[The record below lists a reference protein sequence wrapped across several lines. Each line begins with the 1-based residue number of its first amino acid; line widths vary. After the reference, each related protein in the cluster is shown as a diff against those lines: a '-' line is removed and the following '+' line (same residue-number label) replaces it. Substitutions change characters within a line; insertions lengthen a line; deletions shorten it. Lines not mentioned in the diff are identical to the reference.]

1 MKPDSSIP
9 DFTEIKRSYVKS
21 EPVLRQAQRLV
32 ENEMCTMVSES
43 NDKFN
48 FVVEDRFD
56 DFNVTVTVTGKRL
69 SSHCSCGSR
78 LDCCPHSAA
87 ALILLRL
94 KYDEEKNRVSPQSSR
109 YTRKEMIKRVLKERE
124 EKAAKEKFKIELAEN
139 IHGFHKITTAGGK
152 TYEVTIRDFATGDGY
167 CSCPDFRTNKLGTCK
182 HLIFGVNHLKKKY
195 RNSKTLM
202 KQEYPV
208 IEIYCDPHYDY
219 NITYYYE
226 RKLPPEIDALLHKHF
241 NGSQYIMPEKYSGF
255 LKFLDE
261 ASAFKSVLI
270 RPEVNEKIDRYFESQ
285 SLRQLSRKV
294 TPDFSK
300 IKTSLFDYQKEGITF
315 SLFKKGNIIADEMG
329 LGKTLQA
336 IAVAVLKKEIY
347 GLTKTLVVCP
357 ASLKYQWKKEIE
369 RFTGEKAIIIEGL
382 RSDRHAI
389 YRDATEFFLIANYEA
404 VMRDITIIHQN
415 PPDMIIL
422 DEAQKIKNYDTKT
435 SHAVKSIPKKHSLV
449 ITGTP
454 LENNLLDLYSI
465 MNFVDPEVL
474 APQWEFSMNH
484 CYFDKEKKNQITGYF
499 NLQELKSKLGDHVIR
514 REKADVLRQLPA
526 VQEVTV
532 PVELHTA
539 QAEIHAGLA
548 RSLAPILHKKY
559 KTVYDMQ
566 RIQQILLNMRM
577 VCDSTFLVDKETNHS
592 PKLEELKTILLE
604 KLNIKNRKRKVIIFS
619 EWKTMLHLIGKMLK
633 ANGIQFVT
641 LSGDVQVKKRD
652 LLIDEFANNP
662 DVLVFLSTEA
672 GGSGLNLQF
681 ADTVINVDLP
691 WNPAKKNQRIGR
703 INRIGQTAHK
713 LTAINMVAVNSIEQ
727 NIANG
732 IVVKEALFDAVL
744 KEASLTEEVDF
755 ASKGRSTF
763 IDQVEKMIR
772 PAEAALD
779 SHEAIVVETNDEAP
793 EEVDETGE
801 LVYETVAREEKSV
814 KDSDAARRPI
824 TESPAKVETSSDL
837 VEISTEVRTKSREVG
852 QEIEATLNQG
862 MQFLNG
868 IFKMATGKELIS
880 NGGGITVNRETGEV
894 TMKFRLPGI

>member
-1 MKPDSSIP
+1 MNLDFFIP
-9 DFTEIKRSYVKS
+9 DFITIKESYVKS
-21 EPVLRQAQRLV
+21 ESVLRQAQRLV
-32 ENEMCTMVSES
+32 ENEMCTMVGES
-43 NDKFN
+43 DDKFN

-56 DFNVTVTVTGKRL
+56 DFNVTVTMTLKRL
-69 SSHCSCGSR
+69 SFQCSCGSR

-87 ALILLRL
+87 ALIFLRL
-94 KYDEEKNRVSPQSSR
+94 KYDEEKNRVSRQSSR
-109 YTRKEMIKRVLKERE
+109 YTKKEMIKRVLKERE

-139 IHGFHKITTAGGK
+139 IRGFHKVTTAAGK
-152 TYEVTIRDFATGDGY
+152 AYEITIRDFTTGDGY
-167 CSCPDFRTNKLGTCK
+167 CSCPDFKTNKLGTCK
-182 HLIFGVNHLKKKY
+182 HLIFSANYLKRKY
-195 RNSKTLM
+195 KNSKSLM

-208 IEIYCDPHYDY
+208 IEIFCDPHYDY
-219 NITYYYE
+219 NITYYYD
-226 RKLPPEIDALLHKHF
+226 RKLPPEIEGLLHKHF
-241 NGSQYIMPEKYSGF
+241 NGNQYIMPEKYSGF
-255 LKFLDE
+255 LKFLEE
-261 ASAFKSVLI
+261 ASSFKSILV

-285 SLRQLSRKV
+285 SMRQLTKRV

-300 IKTSLFDYQKEGITF
+300 IRTRLFDYQKEGITF

-336 IAVAVLKKEIY
+336 IAVAVLKKDIY
-347 GLTKTLVVCP
+347 GLNKTLVICP

-369 RFTGEKAIIIEGL
+369 RFTDEKAIIIEGA
-382 RSDRHAI
+382 REGRHSI
-389 YRDATEFFLIANYEA
+389 YKNAAEFFLIANYEA
-404 VMRDITIIHQN
+404 VMRDITVIQQN

-474 APQWEFSMNH
+474 APQWEFSMSH
-484 CYFDKEKKNQITGYF
+484 CYFDKEKKNRIMGYF
-499 NLQELKSKLGDHVIR
+499 NLQELKTRLADHVIR
-514 REKADVLRQLPA
+514 REKADVLKQLPA
-526 VQEVTV
+526 VQEVVV
-532 PVELHTA
+532 PVELHAA

-566 RIQQILLNMRM
+566 RIQQILTSMRM
-577 VCDSTFLVDKETNHS
+577 VCDSTFLIDKETNHS

-604 KLNIKNRKRKVIIFS
+604 KLDIKSRKRKVIIFS

-641 LSGDVQVKKRD
+641 LSGDIPVKKRG
-652 LLIDEFANNP
+652 LLIEEFANNP
-662 DVLVFLSTEA
+662 NALVFLSTEA

-681 ADTVINVDLP
+681 ADTVINFDLP

-703 INRIGQTAHK
+703 INRIGQVAQK
-713 LTAINMVAVNSIEQ
+713 LTAVNMVALNSIEQ

-744 KEASLTEEVDF
+744 KNASLTEEVDF

-763 IDQVEKMIR
+763 IEQVQKMIQPSETPVYLYEEPVKETEQEILESGDGSEELVVEETVGKSVRKETGPGVRR
-772 PAEAALD
+772 PA
-779 SHEAIVVETNDEAP
+779 P
-793 EEVDETGE
+793 
-801 LVYETVAREEKSV
+801 
-814 KDSDAARRPI
+814 
-824 TESPAKVETSSDL
+824 ESPAKG
-837 VEISTEVRTKSREVG
+837 EVSAKVG

-880 NGGGITVNRETGEV
+880 DGGGITIDRQTGEV
-894 TMKFRLPGI
+894 TMRFRLPGI

>member
-1 MKPDSSIP
+1 MKPDSFVP
-9 DFTEIKRSYVKS
+9 DFAEIEKGYAKS
-21 EPVLRQAQRLV
+21 ESVFRQAQRLV

-43 NDKFN
+43 RDKFK

-56 DFNVTVTVTGKRL
+56 DFKVTVGITGKKL
-69 SSHCSCGSR
+69 SFQCSCGSR

-87 ALILLRL
+87 ALILLRMRF
-94 KYDEEKNRVSPQSSR
+94 DEEKNRASSRSSR
-109 YTRKEMIKRVLKERE
+109 YTKKEMIKRVLKERE

-139 IHGFHKITTAGGK
+139 THGFHKITTAGGK
-152 TYEVTIRDFATGDGY
+152 TYEITIRDFLTGDGY
-167 CSCPDFRTNKLGTCK
+167 CSCPDFKTNKLGTCK
-182 HLIFGVNHLKKKY
+182 HLIFGTNYLKKKY
-195 RNSKTLM
+195 RNSKTLT

-226 RKLPPEIDALLHKHF
+226 RKLPSEIETLIHKYF
-241 NGSQYIMPEKYSGF
+241 NSSQYVMPEKYSGF
-255 LKFLDE
+255 LKFLEE
-261 ASAFKSVLI
+261 ASAFKSVLV
-270 RPEVNEKIDRYFESQ
+270 RPEVNERIDRYFEEQ
-285 SLRQLSRKV
+285 SLQQLSKKV

-300 IKTSLFDYQKEGITF
+300 IKATLFDYQKEGITF
-315 SLFKKGNIIADEMG
+315 SLFKRGNIIADEMG

-347 GLTKTLVVCP
+347 GLTKAIVICP

-369 RFTGEKAIIIEGL
+369 RFTDEKAIIIEGA
-382 RSDRHAI
+382 RTDRHAI
-389 YRDATEFFLIANYEA
+389 YRKAAEFFLIANYEA

-484 CYFDKEKKNQITGYF
+484 CYFDKEKRNQITGYF
-499 NLQELKSKLGDHVIR
+499 NLQELKNKLGSHVIR
-514 REKADVLRQLPA
+514 REKADVLKQLPA
-526 VQEVTV
+526 VQEVIV
-532 PVELHTA
+532 PVELHAA

-604 KLNIKNRKRKVIIFS
+604 KLSIKNRKRKVIIFS
-619 EWKTMLHLIGKMLK
+619 EWKTMLRLIGRMLK
-633 ANGIQFVT
+633 SNGIHFVT
-641 LSGDVQVKKRD
+641 LSGDVPVKKRG

-681 ADTVINVDLP
+681 ADTVINFDLP

-703 INRIGQTAHK
+703 INRIGQAAQK
-713 LTAINMVAVNSIEQ
+713 LTAVNLIAVNSIEQ

-732 IVVKEALFDAVL
+732 IAVKEALFDAVL
-744 KEASLTEEVDF
+744 KDASLTEEVDF

-763 IDQVEKMIR
+763 IDQVEKMIQ
-772 PAEAALD
+772 PAETISD
-779 SHEAIVVETNDEAP
+779 SNETIAVETNEEIPDEV
-793 EEVDETGE
+793 EESEE
-801 LVYETVAREEKSV
+801 LVEEPAVEKEKPEKVRVA
-814 KDSDAARRPI
+814 AGRPA
-824 TESPAKVETSSDL
+824 PQP
-837 VEISTEVRTKSREVG
+837 

-868 IFKMATGKELIS
+868 IFKMATGRELLPD
-880 NGGGITVNRETGEV
+880 GGGITVDRQTGEV
-894 TMKFRLPGI
+894 TMKFRLPGM